1 MLGYLIYEGKN
12 RTTNS
17 RVLNA
22 DENKIEHTFTEE
34 GKFKDIEITMVA
46 TFWTI
51 PVGKDVVY
59 AEGKHIITTQN
70 GQETATIRGFGIG
83 RVINQSIST
92 SYRGSFFYKTSSQ
105 DKLAF
110 LNNMVGIFEAEVDE
124 SGNGVVK
131 VWEWT

>member
-59 AEGKHIITTQN
+59 AEGQHIITTKD
-70 GQETATIRGFGIG
+70 GQATATLMGYGLG
-83 RVINQSIST
+83 RVNNESKSNN
-92 SYRGSFFYKTSSQ
+92 YRGSFFYKSSSK

-131 VWEWT
+131 VWEWK